1 MESSSDVYILG
12 DGESEQYLIQ
22 NDDIGGK
29 KRKNMLSLEDTESLD
44 QDGDEE
50 MSKFL
55 IPKKMKLK
63 NNEVKILDSP
73 DVGLS
78 EDMDDHGCEMVSPEE
93 FLIQNGTHLLYSDDI
108 SLLNVKNEVENGIII
123 EHMDIQCPL
132 STLRNILQKRFNI
145 DLSDYKFW
153 LQDAQMLEPHKN
165 LVDQCV
171 QGDGLVQIN
180 VEIKIE
186 GDAKKINIIDV
197 LKPTDEF
204 LEDNEEKFEDKKE
217 HTAQWVI
224 DSNFSKEL
232 ERLKIP
238 KDPKLWNKQHVKL
251 WLVWAV
257 RQFNLSGLK
266 LSDWMING
274 SELCKM
280 SLASFKKK
288 VPKDPDDLFWTHLEL
303 LRKCKF
309 VAIIQNQ
316 KPEDKINPE
325 GTPSTS
331 SGSKKVTR
339 VPNRRKISRVLGS
352 NSVVNEHKT
361 GGGNRTGNNGQIQL
375 WQFLLELLTDKYHR
389 DVIQWVTDDGEFKL
403 NNPEMVAQLW
413 GQRKNKPAMT
423 YEKLSRAL
431 RYYYDGDMI
440 SKVHGKR
447 FVYKFVCDL
456 KQLLGYSA
464 SELNQLVTE
473 SALKSGL
480 DTTYCDFY
488 EHVLQ

>member
-1 MESSSDVYILG
+1 MDSNSDVYILG
-12 DGESEQYLIQ
+12 DSENEHYLIQ
-22 NDDIGGK
+22 NDEMDEK
-29 KRKNMLSLEDTESLD
+29 KRKSIEGHN
-44 QDGDEE
+44 
-50 MSKFL
+50 
-55 IPKKMKLK
+55 
-63 NNEVKILDSP
+63 
-73 DVGLS
+73 
-78 EDMDDHGCEMVSPEE
+78 CEMVSPEE
-93 FLIQNGTHLLYSDDI
+93 FLIHNGNHLLYSDDI
-108 SLLNVKNEVENGIII
+108 SLLNVKSEINENGIII

-132 STLRNILQKRFNI
+132 YTLRNILQKRFNI
-145 DLSDYKFW
+145 DLSEYTFW

-171 QGDGLVQIN
+171 QGEGLVQIN

-186 GDAKKINIIDV
+186 GDSKKINIIDV

-204 LEDNEEKFEDKKE
+204 LECNEDKFEEKKE
-217 HTAQWVI
+217 LAAQWVI

-232 ERLKIP
+232 ERLKVP

-274 SELCKM
+274 SDLCKM
-280 SLASFKKK
+280 SLDSFKKK

-316 KPEDKINPE
+316 KAEEKPTIEIM
-325 GTPSTS
+325 PSTS
-331 SGSKKVTR
+331 GESKKVGR
-339 VPNRRKISRVLGS
+339 MQNRRKISRVLGS

-440 SKVHGKR
+440 SKAS
-447 FVYKFVCDL
+447 FIIIIIVYFLFC
-456 KQLLGYSA
+456 LLWIVKGYSA
-464 SELNQLVTE
+464 SELNHLVTE
-473 SALKSGL
+473 SAIKSGI
-480 DTTYCDFY
+480 DTTYCDYY